1 MFGSVLIANRGE
13 IACRVA
19 RTAKRMGLRTIAVY
33 SAADAH
39 ALHTRLCDEAY
50 LLGPADARESYLSID
65 RLIEVAKRAG
75 AECVHPGYGFLSENA
90 DFAEACARA
99 GLVFVGPPPAAIRA
113 MGLKDRAK
121 ALMQKAGVPVV
132 PGYHGERQDS
142 AFLKDRADRIGYP
155 VLIKP
160 AAGGG
165 GRGMRRIERADEFD
179 TELASAIREAEA
191 AFGSN
196 RVLIEKYVAAPRHI
210 EIQVFADQHGNV
222 IHLGERDCSLQRRH
236 QKIIE
241 EAPAPGMTAELRAQM
256 GAAAVEAARAVGY
269 TSAGTVEFVT
279 DGTRGLRADAFWF
292 IEMNTR
298 LQVEH
303 PVTEEITGLDL
314 VEWQFRVAAGEKLPL
329 TQTQVRLDGH
339 AVEARIYAEDSE
351 NGFLPSTGR
360 IVALRLPNDI
370 RVESGVEA
378 GSEVTPY
385 YDPMIAKLI
394 AHGPT
399 RQAAVDRLTDALVRH
414 TQILGPRTNVAF
426 LAALCQA
433 REFREGHVD
442 TGYIDRN
449 LAALGAAPHAPDHA
463 AAAFGVERLLEKF
476 AAQTERGAASE
487 DEDCAAAPSPWAAHD
502 GFQLGGVRKLGI
514 PVVIDGDGTEAVVTY
529 GKSGLRVTIGGAG
542 PADDVAASA
551 LTADEAYVLRQ
562 GRQTRVGLK
571 DFSVA
576 SSVAEA
582 GDGMIKAPM
591 HGRVLQLFVGAGESV
606 ASGQRLAII
615 EAMKMEH
622 TLHAPFAG
630 VVRNVA
636 VAAGTQVVEGG
647 EIMLIEPSENR

>member
-1 MFGSVLIANRGE
+1 
-13 IACRVA
+13 
-19 RTAKRMGLRTIAVY
+19 MGLRTIAVY

-50 LLGPADARESYLSID
+50 LLGPADARESYLSIE
-65 RLIEVAKRAG
+65 RVIEVAKRAH
-75 AECVHPGYGFLSENA
+75 AECIHPGYGFLSENA
-90 DFAEACARA
+90 DFAEACAKA
-99 GLVFVGPPPAAIRA
+99 GPVFVGPPAAAIRA

-121 ALMQKAGVPVV
+121 ALMQKAGVPIV

-142 AFLKDRADRIGYP
+142 EFLYEQAGHIGYP

-165 GRGMRRIERADEFD
+165 GRGMRRVERREEFG
-179 TELASAIREAEA
+179 TALASAIREAEA
-191 AFGSN
+191 AFGSS
-196 RVLIEKYVAAPRHI
+196 RVLVEKYIAAPRHI
-210 EIQVFADQHGNV
+210 EIQVFGDQHRNV
-222 IHLGERDCSLQRRH
+222 IYLGERDCSLQRRH

-241 EAPAPGMTAELRAQM
+241 EAPAPGMSAELRARM

-269 TSAGTVEFVT
+269 TGAGTVEFVA
-279 DGTRGLRADAFWF
+279 DGTHGLRDDAFWF

-314 VEWQFRVAAGEKLPL
+314 VEWQFRVAAGQKLPL
-329 TQTQVRLDGH
+329 TQAEIRLHGH
-339 AVEARIYAEDSE
+339 AVEARIYAEDPE

-360 IVALRLPNDI
+360 IVALQMPDDI
-370 RVESGVEA
+370 RVESGVET

-399 RQAAVDRLTDALVRH
+399 RQAALDRLADALVSH
-414 TQILGPRTNVAF
+414 TRILGPRTNVSF

-449 LAALGAAPHAPDHA
+449 LGMLGAVPHASDHA
-463 AAAFGVERLLEKF
+463 AAALGVERLLDKLAEETS
-476 AAQTERGAASE
+476 Q
-487 DEDCAAAPSPWAAHD
+487 DAAPQEEEPALTQLPWAARD
-502 GFQLGGVRKLGI
+502 GFQLGGVRRLGI
-514 PVVIDGDGTEAVVTY
+514 PVLVDGEGAQAEVTY
-529 GKSGLRVTIGGAG
+529 AEDGPRVIVGGVG
-542 PADDVAASA
+542 PAKDAAA
-551 LTADEAYVLRQ
+551 IVLREHEAYILRH
-562 GRQTRVGLK
+562 GRQTRVRLK

-576 SSVAEA
+576 SSSGQAS
-582 GDGMIKAPM
+582 DGIIKAPM
-591 HGRVLQLFVGAGESV
+591 HGRVLQLFVIAGESV
-606 ASGQRLAII
+606 AGGQRLAII
-615 EAMKMEH
+615 ETMKMEH

-636 VAAGTQVVEGG
+636 IAAGTQVVEGG